1 MKAVIRPMEPADAPG
16 VAKLRTLVYPHH
28 PEAYYADWH
37 DSVWSWLETHPLSG
51 DMERWVVA
59 AGDEVVGHL
68 AAIPQ
73 YYRVNGERAVAHTP
87 ADYQVLPQH
96 GFQALSLMRKFF
108 RTVENCV
115 ACDMVPAVIT
125 LETRMGAVV
134 AGDLQYRAK
143 LLDVSRLPS
152 PSLDDARALLGR
164 DGDGPAEPPRPEDA
178 HPNRP
183 RAPIPAPARV
193 LMNRSLR
200 VIDGTLGA
208 AFVGNGTTV
217 ETVESFDPSFDR
229 LFDAVAGAI
238 PCLAEKDAAFLR
250 WRYGPGSPQHPVTV
264 LGVRGGET
272 LLGYAVLRV
281 TREGMDGYILDLTT
295 LPGRHDVARALLREA
310 VRRFRRAG
318 VQILRYRFLDA
329 PTAPRSEDL
338 WKLGFFPRDN
348 RRNTLLVKFAD
359 PDLQGAAKDIDNW
372 TYCVGDGESTFW
384 VR

>member
-1 MKAVIRPMEPADAPG
+1 
-16 VAKLRTLVYPHH
+16 
-28 PEAYYADWH
+28 
-37 DSVWSWLETHPLSG
+37 
-51 DMERWVVA
+51 
-59 AGDEVVGHL
+59 
-68 AAIPQ
+68 
-73 YYRVNGERAVAHTP
+73 
-87 ADYQVLPQH
+87 
-96 GFQALSLMRKFF
+96 MRKFF

-125 LETRMGAVV
+125 VETRMGAVV

-164 DGDGPAEPPRPEDA
+164 NGEGPAEPPRPEDA
-178 HPNRP
+178 APNRP

-217 ETVESFDPSFDR
+217 ETVEQFDPSFDR
-229 LFDAVAGAI
+229 LFEAVASTI
-238 PCLAEKDAAFLR
+238 PCLAEKDAAFMR

-281 TREGMDGYILDLTT
+281 TREGMDGYILDLMT

-359 PDLQGAAKDIDNW
+359 PGLQGTAKDIDNW
-372 TYCVGDGESTFW
+372 SYCVGDGESTFW

>member
-1 MKAVIRPMEPADAPG
+1 
-16 VAKLRTLVYPHH
+16 
-28 PEAYYADWH
+28 
-37 DSVWSWLETHPLSG
+37 
-51 DMERWVVA
+51 
-59 AGDEVVGHL
+59 
-68 AAIPQ
+68 
-73 YYRVNGERAVAHTP
+73 
-87 ADYQVLPQH
+87 
-96 GFQALSLMRKFF
+96 
-108 RTVENCV
+108 
-115 ACDMVPAVIT
+115 
-125 LETRMGAVV
+125 
-134 AGDLQYRAK
+134 
-143 LLDVSRLPS
+143 
-152 PSLDDARALLGR
+152 
-164 DGDGPAEPPRPEDA
+164 
-178 HPNRP
+178 
-183 RAPIPAPARV
+183 
-193 LMNRSLR
+193 MNRSLR

-217 ETVESFDPSFDR
+217 ETVEQFDPSFDR
-229 LFDAVAGAI
+229 LFEAVASTI
-238 PCLAEKDAAFLR
+238 PCLAEKDAAFMR

-264 LGVRGGET
+264 LGVRSGET

-281 TREGMDGYILDLTT
+281 TREGMDGYILDLMT

-359 PDLQGAAKDIDNW
+359 PGLQGTAKDIDNW